1 MINLEKSN
9 FFVDPYTHCVF
20 DNIFS
25 ENDYDDLVKNFPDIG
40 EMVKMEDPKNNNK
53 FNKYQLSSRNHKI
66 RFNNFLKKNIICK
79 KISDYLLSDFFLEY
93 LIKILKKIILNL
105 VFQLEKKVKKE

>member
-20 DNIFS
+20 YNIFS

-66 RFNNFLKKNIICK
+66 RFNNFLKK
-79 KISDYLLSDFFLEY
+79 ISF
-93 LIKILKKIILNL
+93 
-105 VFQLEKKVKKE
+105 VKKFQIIYCLIFF